1 MQRQRLKFLTSVG
14 VAAQPIRDEQQRQE
28 RERKCEHLQALLAQD
43 RVDLAALRA
52 AIIDGALH
60 ATPEHEEGQGKAQ
73 DESGEPVEEIETRRK
88 AVMERDRSKRM
99 KLRSLCWKLLLGTL
113 TPHRKSWAFYARQ
126 QQEWYTDLSKVAAA
140 LNAAAPWG
148 GGRSP
153 HSCCSSLR
161 FAFHRALRADH
172 TAPQRFAV
180 AERLV
185 STLALQHLVS
195 SSSSD
200 FAQCQAVLG
209 AVGDTVSPEDPM
221 GSGPRGVGGALCMPV
236 AAAVLPNAEQDGAA
250 RYRGLGPVLNAQE
263 QTAWRAEA
271 FDLSVIALLLLE
283 VVGGAGGG
291 SGECLPNTRDEHE
304 VFWCLGRFLQC
315 FADDGAVFTLL
326 QEVEEHISEHDG
338 PLATHLLTHSLTVAD
353 ATRVWIRSLFVSVL
367 PLSSLLPLWD
377 VMLCLGARFAVAV
390 AVMLLDNLR
399 SRVLDASDAGQIHT
413 VLRTAEGVPGSYD
426 LVDAALLVWDQYVSP
441 RARGLGVGVE
451 MKLGS
456 SLSGNGTLLPPVMH
470 YKGQLR
476 CVCVC
481 TRPCLRR
488 CGCIS
493 VWVSLSVRAHV
504 DVCTPVG
511 VKHQNVLQAM
521 DSIAAAHCLNPKP

>member
-14 VAAQPIRDEQQRQE
+14 VAAQPIRDEQRRQE

-60 ATPEHEEGQGKAQ
+60 ATPEHEEGKGEAPE
-73 DESGEPVEEIETRRK
+73 ESGEPVEEIGTRRK

-140 LNAAAPWG
+140 LNTAAPWG

-200 FAQCQAVLG
+200 KCQAVLG

-221 GSGPRGVGGALCMPV
+221 GSGPRGVGGALCMPMT
-236 AAAVLPNAEQDGAA
+236 AAVLPNAEQDGAA
-250 RYRGLGPVLNAQE
+250 RYRGLGPVLTAQE
-263 QTAWRAEA
+263 ETAWRAEA
-271 FDLSVIALLLLE
+271 FDLSVVALVLLE
-283 VVGGAGGG
+283 VVGCAGGG

-315 FADDGAVFTLL
+315 FAVDGAVFTLL
-326 QEVEEHISEHDG
+326 HEVEEHIAEHDG

-367 PLSSLLPLWD
+367 PLSSLVPLWD

-390 AVMLLDNLR
+390 VVMLLDNLR
-399 SRVLDASDAGQIHT
+399 SRVLDASDAGQILT
-413 VLRTAEGVPGSYD
+413 VLRAAEGVPGPYE

-441 RARGLGVGVE
+441 RARGLVVGVE
-451 MKLGS
+451 MKLGA
-456 SLSGNGTLLPPVMH
+456 SLSGKGTLLPPVMH

-476 CVCVC
+476 CVCV
-481 TRPCLRR
+481 
-488 CGCIS
+488 S
-493 VWVSLSVRAHV
+493 VCARARARACVCVGAGVFPFASRSVCVR
-504 DVCTPVG
+504 T
-511 VKHQNVLQAM
+511 
-521 DSIAAAHCLNPKP
+521 